1 MSILFFLGGG
11 GGGLV
16 LFCLAAKN
24 NSLGGY
30 YDSSNPATPELVQSI
45 PSEIDLVYW
54 VSIALF
60 LPLLELKTV
69 ISYIAKGGTLGLEHH
84 RHKDTDGSMVLKYI
98 TIAQDYYHT
107 IPEPYVNKI
116 KQHRDLNFKS
126 PAMASGIWTCEFV
139 KYSRICFSFF
149 APSYV
154 FGGLRHRRH

>member
-84 RHKDTDGSMVLKYI
+84 RHKDTDGSMV
-98 TIAQDYYHT
+98 
-107 IPEPYVNKI
+107 
-116 KQHRDLNFKS
+116 
-126 PAMASGIWTCEFV
+126 
-139 KYSRICFSFF
+139 
-149 APSYV
+149 
-154 FGGLRHRRH
+154 